1 MRIVIDGMGSDNHP
15 SADVQG
21 AVDAAREFD
30 DTIILVGDETQLN
43 AELEK
48 LDTVGLSLEVKHASQ
63 AIEMTDKPSQIIK
76 GKPDSSM
83 HVGMALVKSG
93 DADAFVSAG
102 NTGAILGIAMLRK
115 VGLGRIAGIKRPAM
129 GVIFPTKERPL
140 LIDNGTNADCKPEY
154 LLQFGIMGSLY
165 VERVLGIENPR
176 IALISN
182 GEEEGKGN
190 ALVKN
195 AIPLL
200 ANSHLNY
207 IGNIEPKEFL
217 AGEADVGVVD
227 GFTGNLMMKTAE
239 SIASY
244 MSALIRDELMSN
256 PLTMLGGLLTRP
268 AFKRIRG
275 YLSPDEVGGAPLLGV
290 KGVVVI
296 AHGRSNAYAIKQAI
310 GQARMVV
317 ENNVVQAI
325 TEGLKSG

>member
-1 MRIVIDGMGSDNHP
+1 MRIVVDGMGSDNHP
-15 SADVQG
+15 NADVQG
-21 AVDAAREFD
+21 AVDAAREFG
-30 DTIILVGDETQLN
+30 DTIILVGDEAQLN

-48 LDTVGLSLEVKHASQ
+48 LDTSGLSLEVKHASQ
-63 AIEMTDKPSQIIK
+63 AINMTDKPSQIIK

-83 HVGMALVKSG
+83 HVGINLVKSG
-93 DADAFVSAG
+93 AADAFVSAG
-102 NTGAILGIAMLRK
+102 HTGAILGIAMLRK

-129 GVIFPTKERPL
+129 GAIFPTKERPL
-140 LIDNGTNADCKPEY
+140 LIDNGTNPDCKPEY
-154 LLQFGIMGSLY
+154 MLQFGIMGSLY
-165 VERVLGIENPR
+165 VERVLGTKNPR
-176 IALISN
+176 VALISN

-190 ALVKN
+190 ELVKK

-227 GFTGNLMMKTAE
+227 GFTGNLIMKTAE

-244 MSALIRDELMSN
+244 MSVLIRDEMMSN
-256 PLTMLGGLLTRP
+256 PLTILGGLLTRP
-268 AFKRIRG
+268 VFKRIRG
-275 YLSPDEVGGAPLLGV
+275 YLNSDEVGGVPLLGV
-290 KGVVVI
+290 NGVVVI

>member
-1 MRIVIDGMGSDNHP
+1 MRIVVDAMGSDNQP

-21 AVDAAREFD
+21 GVDAAREFG
-30 DTIILVGDETQLN
+30 DTIILVGDEAKIN
-43 AELEK
+43 AELKK
-48 LDTVGLSLEVKHASQ
+48 LATSGLSLEVKHASQ
-63 AIEMTDKPSQIIK
+63 AISMTDKPSQIIK

-83 HVGMALVKSG
+83 HVGMAMVKSG
-93 DADAFVSAG
+93 AADAFVSAG

-115 VGLGRIAGIKRPAM
+115 VGLGRIKGIKRPAM

-140 LIDNGTNADCKPEY
+140 LIDNGTNADCKPGY

-176 IALISN
+176 VALISN

-190 ALVKN
+190 ALVKE

-217 AGEADVGVVD
+217 SGEADVGVVD

-244 MSALIRDELMSN
+244 MSAIIRDELMSN
-256 PLTMLGGLLTRP
+256 PLTILGGLLTRP

-275 YLSPDEVGGAPLLGV
+275 YLNPDEVGGAPLLGV
-290 KGVVVI
+290 NGVVVI

-317 ENNVVQAI
+317 ENAVVQAI
-325 TEGLKSG
+325 TEGLSSG

>member
-1 MRIVIDGMGSDNHP
+1 MRIVVDAMGSDNHP

-21 AVDAAREFD
+21 AVDAAREFG
-30 DTIILVGDETQLN
+30 DTIILVGDEAKIN
-43 AELEK
+43 AELEN
-48 LDTVGLSLEVKHASQ
+48 LATSNLSLEVKSATQVIS
-63 AIEMTDKPSQIIK
+63 MTDKPSQIIK

-83 HVGMALVKSG
+83 HVGMGMVKSG
-93 DADAFVSAG
+93 EADAFVSAG
-102 NTGAILGIAMLRK
+102 HTGAILGIAMLRK

-154 LLQFGIMGSLY
+154 LLQFGIMGNLY

-176 IALISN
+176 VALISN

-190 ALVKN
+190 ALVKE

-200 ANSHLNY
+200 ANSRLNY

-217 AGEADVGVVD
+217 SGEADVGVVD

-244 MSALIRDELMSN
+244 ISTLIRDEMMSN
-256 PLTMLGGLLTRP
+256 PLTILGGLLTRP
-268 AFKRIRG
+268 AFKRVRG
-275 YLSPDEVGGAPLLGV
+275 YLNPDEVGGAPLLGV
-290 KGVVVI
+290 NGVVVI

-317 ENNVVQAI
+317 ENDIVQAI
-325 TEGLKSG
+325 TEGLSSG